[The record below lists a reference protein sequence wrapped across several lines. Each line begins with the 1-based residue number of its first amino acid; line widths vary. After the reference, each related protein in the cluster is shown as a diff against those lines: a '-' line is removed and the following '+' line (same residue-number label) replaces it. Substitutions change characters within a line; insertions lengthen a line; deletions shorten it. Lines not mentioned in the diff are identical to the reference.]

1 VPDGDGP
8 ASRASGVAA
17 PDPPRSAF
25 APLRHRNFRLLWTG
39 MLISQTGSWMQFVA
53 QGYLVDQLTKA
64 PIYLG
69 LLGIAQAIPRFLFA
83 LIGGVAADRLD
94 RRRVLLITNALLM
107 SSAWLLWWLTYTQ
120 RIQIWHILAL
130 ASFNSVTSS
139 FDVPTR
145 QSIISNLVGDRELM
159 PALSLQSMAN
169 NGSGVWGPSIGG
181 VVIAAI
187 GVVGCFFVNATT
199 YIAVF
204 VALLLMEIPRHA
216 NTARVSLGH
225 DLREGFGLLARHRHL
240 LVLLAIVAVL
250 SFFGRP
256 YVRMMPAVAREVLHV
271 GPQGLGI
278 LQAAPSAGTVL
289 AVFVLN
295 AISGSMS
302 KGRIM
307 LVAGTI
313 AGSMVTLFGLSRSFT
328 LSIALLV
335 LTGIGQSLAF
345 AAANTLVQT
354 TVLPEQRGRMMGLYN
369 MLAFG
374 MFALG
379 TLPVGALAHAVGVGY
394 ALSIGGLIVV
404 AFMTTVA
411 LTSQRVR
418 AL

>member
-1 VPDGDGP
+1 LTNGGTDAVE
-8 ASRASGVAA
+8 AAA
-17 PDPPRSAF
+17 PPQVPRSAF
-25 APLRHRNFRLLWTG
+25 APLRHRNFRLLWIG
-39 MLISQTGSWMQFVA
+39 MLVSQTGSWMQFVA

-69 LLGIAQAIPRFLFA
+69 LLGIAQAVPRFMFA

-94 RRRVLLITNALLM
+94 RRRVLLTTNALLM
-107 SSAWLLWWLTYTQ
+107 ASAWLLWWLTYTH
-120 RIQIWHILAL
+120 RIEIWHILTLAAL
-130 ASFNSVTSS
+130 NSVTSS

-187 GVVGCFFVNATT
+187 GVVGCFFVNAVS
-199 YIAVF
+199 YIGVF

-216 NTARVSLGH
+216 SVSSASLGH
-225 DLREGFGLLARHRHL
+225 DLREGIGLLGKHRHL
-240 LVLLAIVAVL
+240 LQVLAVVAVL

-256 YVRMMPAVAREVLHV
+256 YVRMMPAVAREVLDV
-271 GPQGLGI
+271 GPKGLGI
-278 LQAAPSAGTVL
+278 LQSAPSAGTIL
-289 AVFVLN
+289 AVFVLSL
-295 AISGSMS
+295 IGGSLT
-302 KGRIM
+302 KGHIM
-307 LVAGTI
+307 LI
-313 AGSMVTLFGLSRSFT
+313 AGIVTGCMVMLFGLSTSFP
-328 LSIALLV
+328 LSIALLI
-335 LTGIGQSLAF
+335 LTGIGQSLAL

-354 TVLPEQRGRMMGLYN
+354 TVLPEQRGRIMGLYS

-379 TLPVGALAHAVGVGY
+379 TLPVGALAGVVGVGH
-394 ALSIGGLIVV
+394 ALSIGGAIVAV
-404 AFMTTVA
+404 FMTYLA
-411 LTSQRVR
+411 LTSSSLR

>member
-1 VPDGDGP
+1 M
-8 ASRASGVAA
+8 
-17 PDPPRSAF
+17 PRSAF
-25 APLRHRNFRLLWTG
+25 APLRHRNFRLLWIG

-69 LLGIAQAIPRFLFA
+69 LLGLAQAVPRFMFA
-83 LIGGVAADRLD
+83 LLGGVAADRLD
-94 RRRVLLITNALLM
+94 RRRMLLITNALLM
-107 SSAWLLWWLTYTQ
+107 ASAWLLWWLTYTH

-130 ASFNSVTSS
+130 AAVNSVTSS

-187 GVVGCFFVNATT
+187 GVVGCFFVNAAS

-216 NTARVSLGH
+216 AVSTASLGH
-225 DLREGFGLLARHRHL
+225 DIREGLGLLGRHRHL
-240 LVLLAIVAVL
+240 VSLLAVVAVL

-256 YVRMMPAVAREVLHV
+256 YVRMMPAVAREVLGV
-271 GPQGLGI
+271 GPEGLGI
-278 LQAAPSAGTVL
+278 LQAAPSAGTIL
-289 AVFVLN
+289 AVFVLSAVGGWIN
-295 AISGSMS
+295 

-307 LVAGTI
+307 LLAGIGAGT
-313 AGSMVTLFGLSRSFT
+313 MVTVFGLSTSFP
-328 LSIALLV
+328 LSVALLV
-335 LTGIGQSLAF
+335 LTGIGQSMAF

-354 TVLPEQRGRMMGLYN
+354 TVLPEQRGRIMGLYN

-379 TLPVGALAHAVGVGY
+379 TLPVGALAHAVGVGH
-394 ALSIGGLIVV
+394 ALSIGGVIVV
-404 AFMTTVA
+404 AVLGTLA
-411 LTSQRVR
+411 LTAPRVR